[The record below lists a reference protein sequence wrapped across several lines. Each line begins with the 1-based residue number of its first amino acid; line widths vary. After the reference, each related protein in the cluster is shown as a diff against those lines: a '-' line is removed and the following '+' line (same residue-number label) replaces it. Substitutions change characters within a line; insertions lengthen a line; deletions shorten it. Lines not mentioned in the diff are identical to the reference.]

1 MSATDTDISGG
12 ADVATDVTLN
22 ELHTFI
28 VGLLALGA
36 GEVLY
41 RKVPLLKR
49 LGVPAPV
56 VGGVL
61 AAVVVAVLRSA
72 AGIEVEFATGTRDA
86 LLLVF
91 FTAVGLSA
99 KISALRVGGKPLAI
113 LCGVTVLVL
122 VVQNLVG
129 VCIAVIKG
137 VHPFYG
143 LLVGSLSF
151 VGGAG
156 TAIAWA
162 NEGRA
167 MGLEFAPVVALGA
180 ATMAVVAGSLVAA
193 PVTVWFIRR
202 RGLATSGTDAKI
214 PWQGP
219 DDQRADRDR
228 PEASAMQ
235 ILQGLLLISLA
246 VAGGDWINDW
256 ARGAGVLL
264 PGFLTCMLAGVVI
277 TNLSDLLRIRLV
289 TRPVERAGSISLQLF
304 LALSLMTLQLWTM
317 AAAVGPLLVTVV
329 IQVTL
334 TTLIAFLV
342 LFPLLGRSYDSAVT
356 AGGFIGFGIA
366 AMPVA
371 FASMEEV
378 TGRFGPSQ
386 RAFLLITLAGSFF
399 VDIANAAVTKG
410 FLALPIFR

>member
-1 MSATDTDISGG
+1 MSTTDIHSRGG
-12 ADVATDVTLN
+12 VDVATDVTLN

-41 RKVPLLKR
+41 RKISLLER

-61 AAVVVAVLRSA
+61 AAVVVAVLRSV
-72 AGIEVEFATGTRDA
+72 AGIEVEFATGTRDV

-99 KISALRVGGKPLAI
+99 KISALRIGGKPLAI

-129 VCIAVIKG
+129 VCIALIKG

-151 VGGAG
+151 VGGTG

-162 NEGRA
+162 NEGQA

-214 PWQGP
+214 PWQEPGN
-219 DDQRADRDR
+219 QRDER
-228 PEASAMQ
+228 PEATTIQ

-246 VAGGDWINDW
+246 VAGGDSINDW

-277 TNLSDLLRIRLV
+277 ANLSDLLRVRLV
-289 TRPVERAGSISLQLF
+289 TRPVERAGTISLQLF

-317 AAAVGPLLVTVV
+317 AAAVGPLLLTVV

-334 TTLIAFLV
+334 TTLIAFVV